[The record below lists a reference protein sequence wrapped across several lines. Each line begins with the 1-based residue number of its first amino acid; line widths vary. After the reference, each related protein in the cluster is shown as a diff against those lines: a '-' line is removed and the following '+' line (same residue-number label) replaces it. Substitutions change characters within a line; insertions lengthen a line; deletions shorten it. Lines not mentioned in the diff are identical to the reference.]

1 MDKLYKLSKCAWW
14 FQKYQTHIK
23 KVNSKTFSH
32 FPSVSSQ
39 SKRFYGNRGS
49 FLSTNILYSQ
59 WALSELKLSH
69 VLGEIFTENSKMMAF
84 HPFKMPSPRVLFGVG
99 PNSVLFAKVLFTS
112 FYFRNIYFGSKSWT
126 QYFKGTS
133 ANLYK
138 SQVINIKFSCTVSSQ
153 RALSGRWTL
162 EQSFRLCMEFI
173 ALSTHKECRYT

>member
-14 FQKYQTHIK
+14 LQKYQTHIK

-49 FLSTNILYSQ
+49 FLSTNIVYSQ

-112 FYFRNIYFGSKSWT
+112 FYFRNLYILVV
-126 QYFKGTS
+126 
-133 ANLYK
+133 NLEHSILK
-138 SQVINIKFSCTVSSQ
+138 ACQLTFINHKLSISSSLAQWAVSGHWVAGGHLN
-153 RALSGRWTL
+153 RALGSVWSL
-162 EQSFRLCMEFI
+162 
-173 ALSTHKECRYT
+173 